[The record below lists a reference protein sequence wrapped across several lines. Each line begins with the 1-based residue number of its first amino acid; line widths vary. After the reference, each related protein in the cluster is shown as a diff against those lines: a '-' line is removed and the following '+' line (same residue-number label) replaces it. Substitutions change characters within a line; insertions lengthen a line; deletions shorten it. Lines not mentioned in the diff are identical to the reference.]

1 MKLTQEIIGD
11 PGRDEQFCLW
21 RVLSYLHAV
30 SYSFSCRREMRSGI
44 VRPPI
49 WYVTLG
55 AASLR
60 YRNRA
65 KIIVLMCE
73 QKPYPLWFSIWRK
86 TYLVKCENSLNL
98 TLPTIMLPNTSSS
111 SDDITTRPW
120 VREIITGSS
129 NDTKKKSW
137 SIYLPL
143 PGKLSCLFYWGCER
157 QMYKTKRE
165 TKANKQTKEKAAIG
179 SVPLVW
185 CWLIMKCEATSIQH
199 GKNFRPA
206 ENL

>member
-1 MKLTQEIIGD
+1 
-11 PGRDEQFCLW
+11 
-21 RVLSYLHAV
+21 
-30 SYSFSCRREMRSGI
+30 MRSGI
-44 VRPPI
+44 VWPPI
-49 WYVTLG
+49 RYVTPG

-86 TYLVKCENSLNL
+86 TYLVKGENSLNL

-137 SIYLPL
+137 SIYLSI
-143 PGKLSCLFYWGCER
+143 PGKLSCFFFIGVVNVKCTRPTGKRE
-157 QMYKTKRE
+157 QTKRQ
-165 TKANKQTKEKAAIG
+165 KKKQQ
-179 SVPLVW
+179 SVQFHSFGADLSWSVRLHQYSTGRIFDRLKI
-185 CWLIMKCEATSIQH
+185 CT
-199 GKNFRPA
+199 FRCPVHT
-206 ENL
+206 ELP